1 MFTNYNYK
9 KLLTMII
16 GRIPYDI
23 NHETFKKLN
32 ITIDTINKKKSKK
45 LNNKEIDDLN
55 RLIRKIN
62 NSGIDDKFKETI
74 SRNLKLFLIYGNID
88 NINHNYI
95 ELNLTNAEITSLYG
109 EIIKELKN
117 RNIIRTKNIC
127 GDLGEFLVINYY
139 NTHANLPKLQE
150 APIGTKNIDAIS
162 REGER
167 YSIKA
172 TTTNTTGVFYGIEDR
187 LQKKFEYVIICQL
200 DESYSLKA
208 IYELSW
214 EKFFQLKHWHSR
226 MKAWNIVISKKV
238 IENSTAIYS
247 STI

>member
-1 MFTNYNYK
+1 MQLKKIEKRAISGFLYLFAPKFNFQNLIFTDT
-9 KLLTMII
+9 L
-16 GRIPYDI
+16 
-23 NHETFKKLN
+23 FKHILKYAQIYCIKDKRMDL
-32 ITIDTINKKKSKK
+32 SK
-45 LNNKEIDDLN
+45 
-55 RLIRKIN
+55 
-62 NSGIDDKFKETI
+62 
-74 SRNLKLFLIYGNID
+74 
-88 NINHNYI
+88 
-95 ELNLTNAEITSLYG
+95 LTNAEITSLYG

-127 GDLGEFLVINYY
+127 GDLGECLVINYY

-167 YSIKA
+167 YSIKS

-238 IENSTAIYS
+238 IDNSTVIYS